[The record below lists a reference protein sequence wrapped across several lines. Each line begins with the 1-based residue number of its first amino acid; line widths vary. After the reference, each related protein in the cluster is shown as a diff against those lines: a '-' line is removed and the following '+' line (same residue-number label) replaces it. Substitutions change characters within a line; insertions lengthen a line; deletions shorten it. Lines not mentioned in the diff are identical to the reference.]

1 MKKVIVYSFVIILF
15 SCSSKKQE
23 KDVSFETIYSSF
35 YGGIEEYGYEIIDN
49 DKDYTTEINRLGIEG
64 ELEEKNIDFKK
75 NNILFL
81 HLGLKNSGGYNIDV
95 EKIEVM
101 DKDLIIFQKITSPIK
116 GENVTMALTN
126 PYCVVKIPK
135 AENYTVK

>member
-23 KDVSFETIYSSF
+23 KDVSFETIYTSF
-35 YGGIEEYGYEIIDN
+35 YGGNEEYGYQIIDN
-49 DKDYTTEINRLGIEG
+49 DKDYTTEVNRLGIEG

-126 PYCVVKIPK
+126 PYCVVKVPK
-135 AENYTVK
+135 AENYIVK

>member
-23 KDVSFETIYSSF
+23 KDVSFETIYTSF
-35 YGGIEEYGYEIIDN
+35 YGGNEEYGYQIIDN
-49 DKDYTTEINRLGIEG
+49 DKDYTTEMNRLGIEG
-64 ELEEKNIDFKK
+64 ELEGKSIDFKK

-81 HLGLKNSGGYNIDV
+81 HLGLKNLGGYNIDV

-101 DKDLIIFQKITSPIK
+101 DKDLIIYQKITSPIK

-126 PYCVVKIPK
+126 PYCVVKVPK
-135 AENYTVK
+135 AENYIVK